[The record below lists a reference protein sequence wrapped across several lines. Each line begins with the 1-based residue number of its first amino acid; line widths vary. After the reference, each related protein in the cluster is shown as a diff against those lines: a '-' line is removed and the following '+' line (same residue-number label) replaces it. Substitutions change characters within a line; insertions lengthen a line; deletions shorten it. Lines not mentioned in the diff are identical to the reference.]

1 MYTMGSFSW
10 ESHRRAK
17 DHEHW
22 DKQETISAMS
32 AFTRIIN
39 IYFSCYNK
47 FYAFL
52 AATSPAPPPAREGHF
67 TINFTMTNLL
77 YTSAFE
83 NPNSK
88 QSLATK
94 KALTYLVSVT
104 HLLWLLPCWFW
115 YLFTVIYQLA
125 LFLDS
130 LITCSGTAALDLFTL
145 DVQWWH

>member
-1 MYTMGSFSW
+1 MSILWEQAAIRGQNVHHGELSW
-10 ESHRRAK
+10 ESHLGAK

-32 AFTRIIN
+32 AFTRITN
-39 IYFSCYNK
+39 IYFSCFNK

-104 HLLWLLPCWFW
+104 QAPLVSVAFLVLVF
-115 YLFTVIYQLA
+115 IY
-125 LFLDS
+125 
-130 LITCSGTAALDLFTL
+130 CDLSTGF
-145 DVQWWH
+145 VS